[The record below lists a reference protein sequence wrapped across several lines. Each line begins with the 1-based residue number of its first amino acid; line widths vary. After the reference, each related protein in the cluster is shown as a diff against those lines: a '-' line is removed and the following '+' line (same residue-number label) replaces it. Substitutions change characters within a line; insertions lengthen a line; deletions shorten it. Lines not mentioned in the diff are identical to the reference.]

1 MYDFLEYRYNY
12 SVTSEGLCGYY
23 RYKMNINEDNA
34 GNYTISNNQTTA
46 NRSFEYKAKITE
58 SKPADYNTLDT
69 QVVFLLKYLSNVS
82 RCLDLSFINCK
93 IELNLRWIRFCI
105 TSKILGTAQAVD
117 GVAAKLTT
125 SSIF

>member
-46 NRSFEYKAKITE
+46 NRSFEYKAQITE
-58 SKPADYNTLDT
+58 SKPADYNT
-69 QVVFLLKYLSNVS
+69 
-82 RCLDLSFINCK
+82 
-93 IELNLRWIRFCI
+93 
-105 TSKILGTAQAVD
+105 
-117 GVAAKLTT
+117 
-125 SSIF
+125 

>member
-82 RCLDLSFINCK
+82 RCLK
-93 IELNLRWIRFCI
+93 Y
-105 TSKILGTAQAVD
+105 
-117 GVAAKLTT
+117 
-125 SSIF
+125 